1 MFLPRQT
8 MNAKGIGIGDEIY
21 VTGLFRFVTGKDS
34 NQVVTRMGSLSMI
47 PSERVPSMKWH
58 RDGIEGYLVESRS
71 IGGLSGSP
79 VFVQRSIEVQPTEN
93 TGRRPLAA
101 CAMFWL
107 GLVHGHWDVKE
118 NQVDGFSSDAW
129 SKGREQ
135 INTGMAIVVPFDK
148 IMEVIKQEELKF
160 WADSATKDFRAH
172 NAPILDG
179 GSPIGT
185 AVGAGKE
192 ALATYGLTS
201 VASRI
206 TEPSSAT
213 STPVFDYLAEEGK
226 GPVGPR
232 LDSTFSPPANGEN
245 PTHREDFT
253 RLVGA
258 AARKREQ
265 ED

>member
-1 MFLPRQT
+1 

-58 RDGIEGYLVESRS
+58 KDGIEGYLVESRS

-79 VFVQRSIEVQPTEN
+79 VFVQRSIEVQPTEH
-93 TGRRPLAA
+93 TGRKPLAA
-101 CAMFWL
+101 GAMFWL

-148 IMEVIKQEELKF
+148 IMEVIKQDELKW
-160 WADSATKDFRAH
+160 WAEQAVKEFQLH

-179 GSPIGT
+179 GSPAGT
-185 AVGAGKE
+185 AVSKGKGSV
-192 ALATYGLTS
+192 ATYGLTS
-201 VASRI
+201 VAARI
-206 TEPSSAT
+206 IAPSSGT
-213 STPVFDYLAEEGK
+213 YSPVFEYLKEGDSG
-226 GPVGPR
+226 GPTV
-232 LDSTFSPPANGEN
+232 DSAFSPPASDEN

-258 AARKREQ
+258 AARKREP